1 MRSVRGTRNR
11 GIETYL
17 SVDVADNKD
26 VVVVAAPVEKNP
38 PSAEVVWLT
47 AAVGVGRV
55 PFVAAVGVD
64 KAVAVSTPPDV
75 KKPPR
80 DAPVDSAVVPFPAI
94 VVVLSTVVPF
104 ESVEVTAT
112 TVSFALPVTDATG
125 AVMIAVA
132 AAGTVALPNADAQE
146 EGRVT
151 TVWLLT
157 AAGERRGDMVSL
169 RRAGMIVELRR
180 GRRPLGVRSG
190 VAVVVVVS
198 AVVVAVGAGTLTKL
212 VERRTVPDSVLV
224 ATLCEAILETIPA
237 MLSKGAAVVAV
248 AVLDATADVPVALAR
263 VEDGAGSAVELEVA

>member
-55 PFVAAVGVD
+55 AFVAAVGVD

-151 TVWLLT
+151 TV
-157 AAGERRGDMVSL
+157 
-169 RRAGMIVELRR
+169 
-180 GRRPLGVRSG
+180 
-190 VAVVVVVS
+190 
-198 AVVVAVGAGTLTKL
+198 
-212 VERRTVPDSVLV
+212 
-224 ATLCEAILETIPA
+224 
-237 MLSKGAAVVAV
+237 
-248 AVLDATADVPVALAR
+248 
-263 VEDGAGSAVELEVA
+263 

>member
-38 PSAEVVWLT
+38 PSAKVVWLT

-55 PFVAAVGVD
+55 AFVAAVGVD

-94 VVVLSTVVPF
+94 
-104 ESVEVTAT
+104 VEVTAT

-190 VAVVVVVS
+190 VAVVVVVVS

-224 ATLCEAILETIPA
+224 ATLCEAIPETIPA